1 MQIIH
6 QSYRVGEIFDSG
18 KHSELPSIND
28 IWQHLSINLGL

>member
-18 KHSELPSIND
+18 KHSELPIGTM
-28 IWQHLSINLGL
+28 HVETCGT